1 MSITLVASPRTANHM
16 PSPALAALK
25 PCVENAGFN
34 CYTIDLNIELYNDL
48 KEHYSVYGEID
59 NYFQTDFRYLSQDI
73 LDLEPLTKMKYS
85 LSDNAL
91 ELYTQHLDKWADC
104 ILEKDNEWIGIS
116 LLSVNS
122 VLYTIDLAEVIK
134 NKSPDCKIVLGGPG
148 VSTFGI
154 MGSSNLGE
162 FMVLTGLADRY
173 ISGEGEYSLVELL
186 QGKKD
191 IVQEQID
198 NLNILPYPDYS
209 DFDFAKYG
217 SKKNAVAITGSRGC
231 VRTCTFCDIRSA
243 WKKYRYRSGQNIANE
258 IINHHQKFGSK
269 EFYFTDSL
277 VNGSLKAFED
287 FLDAIILAKKQG
299 LITDDIKWSGQFICR
314 PINQFKE
321 EWFEKMSL
329 AGADML
335 QIGVESGSEA
345 VMHNMGKK
353 LSNDDIDFTIRMLSK
368 YKIQCDLLMIVGYP
382 TETDKDFNMTL
393 DLLERL
399 SPYSEQG
406 CIMGINL
413 GKTMVVLPGSPVG
426 ENMSH
431 WGIEY
436 DDNNNWISTL
446 NPGLTFKERVKRRVL
461 AQEKCQELG
470 FMVRWPLTTLRTLSE
485 NLKLNKETA

>member
-1 MSITLVASPRTANHM
+1 
-16 PSPALAALK
+16 
-25 PCVENAGFN
+25 
-34 CYTIDLNIELYNDL
+34 
-48 KEHYSVYGEID
+48 
-59 NYFQTDFRYLSQDI
+59 
-73 LDLEPLTKMKYS
+73 MKYS
-85 LSDNAL
+85 LSDDAL
-91 ELYTQHLDKWADC
+91 KLYQQHLNKWADH
-104 ILEKDNEWIGIS
+104 ILNQNNDWIGIS

-122 VLYTIDLAEVIK
+122 VLYTIDLAEILK

-154 MGSSNLGE
+154 MGASNLGS
-162 FMVLTGLADRY
+162 FMVAIGLADTY
-173 ISGEGEYSLVELL
+173 LAGEGEYNLIKILKGETN
-186 QGKKD
+186 
-191 IVQEQID
+191 IVQKQID
-198 NLNILPYPDYS
+198 NLDILPYPDYS
-209 DFDFAKYG
+209 DFDFTKY
-217 SKKNAVAITGSRGC
+217 SKKKGNSVAITGSRGC
-231 VRTCTFCDIRSA
+231 VRSCTFCDIQSA
-243 WKKYRYRSGQNIANE
+243 WKKYRYRSGTSIANE
-258 IINHHQKFGSK
+258 MVNHYQKYGSK

-277 VNGSLKAFED
+277 INGSLKAFEQ
-287 FLDAIILAKKQG
+287 FLDAMILAKKQG
-299 LITDDIKWSGQFICR
+299 LIGDDIKWNGQFICR

-321 EWFEKMSL
+321 PWFEKMSL

-353 LSNDDIDFTIRMLSK
+353 LSNDDIDFTIGMLSK

-382 TETDKDFNMTL
+382 TETDEDFNMTL

-399 SPYSEQG
+399 SPYNEQG

-413 GKTMVVLPGSPVG
+413 GKTMVVLPGSPIG

-470 FMVRWPLTTLRTLSE
+470 YMIRWPLTTLRTLSE